1 MKCHKTPIF
10 TRLLRCNTSNLI
22 LQKVKAQRLLGL
34 LRELAEAE
42 VEVAQVEHLA
52 RILDPHNDDRLGK
65 QRILNIFKYSQV
77 A

>member
-1 MKCHKTPIF
+1 MTPFDIF
-10 TRLLRCNTSNLI
+10 TVEIDLVVTLI

-52 RILDPHNDDRLGK
+52 RILDPHNDDRWDRE
-65 QRILNIFKYSQV
+65 RILNILK
-77 A
+77 